1 MSRTPPTSAENPCR
15 SWNTPEFGEAV
26 EFEVLDLR
34 EVGMLQHQLD
44 QSIAEPF
51 AAVRE

>member
-1 MSRTPPTSAENPCR
+1 MER
-15 SWNTPEFGEAV
+15 PEFGEAV